1 MGVHDGHRERM
12 RQRFIDYGG
21 QNLNSHELIEMLLYY
36 AYPRIDTNEKA
47 HKILDEYNGSV
58 TRLVNS
64 DPKSIADNCGISLNA
79 ATLFSL
85 IGEINRRMAIEKWN
99 KHIVLDKTSIS
110 GEYAVSYLDNLNI
123 EKLYVVCLNS
133 SMAVIKCV
141 EISGGTVDSVYV
153 DVRKVV
159 ELALRNGATSV
170 ILMHNHP
177 SGTLMPSFHDI
188 NFTANCLTALATINV
203 VLEDHI
209 IVANG
214 KYLSFK
220 AEKLLHKEGE
230 HKNER

>member
-1 MGVHDGHRERM
+1 
-12 RQRFIDYGG
+12 
-21 QNLNSHELIEMLLYY
+21 
-36 AYPRIDTNEKA
+36 
-47 HKILDEYNGSV
+47 
-58 TRLVNS
+58 
-64 DPKSIADNCGISLNA
+64 
-79 ATLFSL
+79 
-85 IGEINRRMAIEKWN
+85 
-99 KHIVLDKTSIS
+99 
-110 GEYAVSYLDNLNI
+110 
-123 EKLYVVCLNS
+123 
-133 SMAVIKCV
+133 MAVIKCV

-177 SGTLMPSFHDI
+177 SGNLMPSFHDI

-230 HKNER
+230 HKK